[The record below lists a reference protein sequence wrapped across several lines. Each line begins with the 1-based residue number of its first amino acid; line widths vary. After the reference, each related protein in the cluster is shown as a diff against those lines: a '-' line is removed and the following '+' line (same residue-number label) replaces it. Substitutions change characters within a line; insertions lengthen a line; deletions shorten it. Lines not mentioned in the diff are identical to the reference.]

1 MHFQG
6 VNSFV
11 YLSNMSTLT
20 FVDVFCIHNLS
31 HYSALLPSPN
41 VQTTVFPSTRSE
53 LKEYDY
59 NLLLELDKK
68 DVRKLKTLQ
77 PFSLKSANLQESK
90 RGLRIPI
97 M

>member
-1 MHFQG
+1 MSFE
-6 VNSFV
+6 NS
-11 YLSNMSTLT
+11 MR
-20 FVDVFCIHNLS
+20 
-31 HYSALLPSPN
+31 P
-41 VQTTVFPSTRSE
+41 

-59 NLLLELDKK
+59 KLLLELDKK

-90 RGLRIPI
+90 RGLINPI